1 MSQFKR
7 LVEKVLEMHS
17 QGRTEA
23 EIARA
28 LQCGRSVVE
37 YVLAMYGT
45 VEAGSVVVL

>member
-7 LVEKVLEMHS
+7 LVEKVLWMHS
-17 QGRTEA
+17 QGQSEA

-37 YVLAMYGT
+37 YVLAVHGA
-45 VEAGSVVVL
+45 VDA